1 MKPLTILL
9 LCTLFLNSTNDYIF
23 DFNKTSN
30 MRNWMIVDDGVMGGL
45 SQGDIVLNDEGHA
58 VFSGFV
64 TTDNNGGF
72 SSVRYNF
79 KTKKVSE
86 FTHVILRIKGDG
98 KNYQFRIKQNSYD
111 RASYINTFDTSGNW
125 ETIKIPLKDFYPS
138 FRGYKLN
145 RPNFDGSSMEE
156 IAILIANN
164 RKENFKL
171 EIDSISLE

>member
-1 MKPLTILL
+1 MKPLIVLL
-9 LCTLFLNSTNDYIF
+9 IIASFLNSANDYIF
-23 DFNKTSN
+23 DFNKISD
-30 MRNWMIVDDGVMGGL
+30 MSNWMIVDDGVMGGL
-45 SQGDIVLNDEGHA
+45 SQGSIVLNDEGHA

-79 KTKKVSE
+79 ETKNVSE
-86 FTHVILRIKGDG
+86 YTHLVIRIKGDG

-111 RASYINTFDTSGNW
+111 RASYINTFETQGEW

-156 IAILIANN
+156 IAILIANK
-164 RKENFKL
+164 RKENFQL